1 MDDAR
6 RLDIL
11 KQNYLLRPLMAY
23 LSSYKRNYKN
33 TPNAYCRKG
42 QGIKLKTLVLKYS
55 LARLYDEADGGAFF
69 PTDIDSGKLGDAD
82 DVNPIFLKVTTG
94 DGDCLTAWLTAPAPI
109 ACTSARWCSWTTSAI
124 APATAEVRE
133 FDETL
138 RMSIGL
144 SPTEAEM
151 SPPDN

>member
-69 PTDIDSGKLGDAD
+69 PTDIDSGELGDAD
-82 DVNPIFLKVTTG
+82 DVNPIFLEVTTG
-94 DGDCLTAWLTAPAPI
+94 DGDRFNSLVNGSCADRLHLGSLVLADDSSD
-109 ACTSARWCSWTTSAI
+109 CTRDSRSA
-124 APATAEVRE
+124 
-133 FDETL
+133 
-138 RMSIGL
+138 
-144 SPTEAEM
+144 
-151 SPPDN
+151 